1 MRDGTGSLGDLWTIY
16 CLPACPI
23 PVLRGWGSTVA
34 TNAAASNTYHSS
46 RGCVLGSIPRHKCRP
61 PPRLPG
67 ISAEL
72 DSAWMAS
79 SSSDAFLRAHSG
91 HLAYSQPGPPE
102 LLSPSCLPSTCIIP
116 LLPSSPSNHLL
127 ASCPG
132 KRQEGSDGLML
143 SGHGSEL
150 SAKLISSSLF

>member
-1 MRDGTGSLGDLWTIY
+1 M
-16 CLPACPI
+16 
-23 PVLRGWGSTVA
+23 LRGWGSTVA
-34 TNAAASNTYHSS
+34 TNAAASNTYHSTPPVA
-46 RGCVLGSIPRHKCRP
+46 GCVLGSIPRHKCRP

-143 SGHGSEL
+143 WSWFRALSQARHYFNLSGRDE
-150 SAKLISSSLF
+150 LISSSST